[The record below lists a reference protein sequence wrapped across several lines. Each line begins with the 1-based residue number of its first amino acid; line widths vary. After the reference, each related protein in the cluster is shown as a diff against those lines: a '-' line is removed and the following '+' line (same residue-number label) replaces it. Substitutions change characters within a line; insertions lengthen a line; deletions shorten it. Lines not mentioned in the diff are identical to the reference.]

1 MITHEHDGLDMISGD
16 TILLLDG
23 EQHIGEVTLLIMT
36 MHRFSS
42 LMVAYYLLKQ
52 LVPPFV
58 CLMDPVAQEP
68 SGEEA

>member
-1 MITHEHDGLDMISGD
+1 MISGD
-16 TILLLDG
+16 TVLLLNG
-23 EQHIGEVTLLIMT
+23 EQHIGEVTLLILT

-52 LVPPFV
+52 LVPPFM
-58 CLMDPVAQEP
+58 CLVDLVAQEP

>member
-1 MITHEHDGLDMISGD
+1 MISGD
-16 TILLLDG
+16 TILLLNG

-36 MHRFSS
+36 MHNRFSS

>member
-1 MITHEHDGLDMISGD
+1 MISGD
-16 TILLLDG
+16 TILLLNG
-23 EQHIGEVTLLIMT
+23 EQHIGEVTLLIMTT

-52 LVPPFV
+52 LIPPFV
-58 CLMDPVAQEP
+58 CVMDPVAQEP